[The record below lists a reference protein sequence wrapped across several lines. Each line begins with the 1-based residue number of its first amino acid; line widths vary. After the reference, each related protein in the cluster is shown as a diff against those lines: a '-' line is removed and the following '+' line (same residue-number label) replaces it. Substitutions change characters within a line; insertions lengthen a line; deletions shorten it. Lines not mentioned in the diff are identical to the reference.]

1 VGEIFCGFAMVK
13 IVRFGEEHLETT
25 RRWLTN
31 SAGLREQIDCLS
43 APTRSENEA
52 YWRAKWQDTAREDY
66 AILDEAANYAG
77 NCGLSEIDRKRKKAQ
92 LWIYLGD
99 LRGQGIGRQAV
110 RALLSRA
117 FGELV
122 LERVYIRVLAIN
134 PRAYAF
140 YKTLGF
146 VEEGRL
152 RHDTVQNSEYVDS
165 FLLSMLSSEFQKLE
179 SDSPGNSL

>member
-1 VGEIFCGFAMVK
+1 MVK
-13 IVRFGEEHLETT
+13 LVQFGEEHLETT

-43 APTRSENEA
+43 APTRLENET
-52 YWRAKWQDTAREDY
+52 YWRAKWQDATREDY
-66 AILDEAANYAG
+66 AIIDEASDHVG
-77 NCGLSEIDRKRKKAQ
+77 NCGLCEIDRKRKKAQ
-92 LWIYLGD
+92 LWIYLGE
-99 LRGQGIGRQAV
+99 LQGRGIGRRAV
-110 RALLSRA
+110 CDLLSRA
-117 FGELV
+117 FGELA
-122 LERVYIRVLAIN
+122 LERIYLRVLATN

-165 FLLSMLSSEFQKLE
+165 FLLSMLCSEFNE
-179 SDSPGNSL
+179 SKPDLPRNSL

>member
-1 VGEIFCGFAMVK
+1 MVK
-13 IVRFGEEHLETT
+13 LVRFGEEHLETT

-52 YWRAKWQDTAREDY
+52 YWRAKWRDRAREDY

-77 NCGLSEIDRKRKKAQ
+77 NCGLSEIDRQRKKAQ

-99 LRGQGIGRQAV
+99 LQGQGIGRKAV

-117 FGELV
+117 FSELA

-165 FLLSMLSSEFQKLE
+165 FLLSMLSSEFQNLE
-179 SDSPGNSL
+179 SRSPGNSL